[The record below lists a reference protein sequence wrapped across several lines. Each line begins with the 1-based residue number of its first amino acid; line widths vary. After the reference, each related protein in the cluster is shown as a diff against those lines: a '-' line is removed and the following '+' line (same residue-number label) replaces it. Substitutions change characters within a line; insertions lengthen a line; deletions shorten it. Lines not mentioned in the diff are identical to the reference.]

1 MRIAIDPGHGGKD
14 PGAVGGQLRESE
26 VALAISLFLRDELV
40 RGGHDVLMTRDSDVF
55 VPIRERCQVAN
66 AWHADLFVSIHCNA
80 AQDERAHGAELLIYP
95 GSARGR
101 DLAGHIWGPLR
112 DIPGLRDRGIKLRDD
127 LGVLRGT
134 SMPVVLVET
143 AFISNEE
150 DRRYHLGSDQG
161 RKRLAEAIGQGIESF
176 GGGR

>member
-40 RGGHDVLMTRDSDVF
+40 DGGHSVLMTRETDVF
-55 VPIRERCQVAN
+55 ITIGDRCRLAN
-66 AWHADLFVSIHCNA
+66 TWKADLFLSIHCNA
-80 AQDERAHGAELLIYP
+80 ASSPQAHGMELLIFP

-101 DLAGHIWGPLR
+101 DLAGHIWGALR
-112 DIPGLRDRGIKLRDD
+112 DIPGLRDRGIKPRGD

-134 SMPVVLVET
+134 SMPAVLVEA
-143 AFISNEE
+143 AFISNPEN
-150 DRRYHLGSDQG
+150 RRDHLETTHGRRRIAKAIAQG
-161 RKRLAEAIGQGIESF
+161 VMEWV
-176 GGGR
+176 

>member
-1 MRIAIDPGHGGKD
+1 MRIVIDPGHGGKD

-26 VALAISLFLRDELV
+26 VALAISLFLRDELI
-40 RGGHDVLMTRDSDVF
+40 RGGHDVLMTRDTDVF
-55 VPIRERCQVAN
+55 VSIGERCRLAN
-66 AWHADLFVSIHCNA
+66 TWKADLFVSIHCNA
-80 AQDERAHGAELLIYP
+80 ASNPQAHGMELLISP
-95 GSARGR
+95 GSVRGR
-101 DLAGHIWGPLR
+101 DLAGHIWGALR
-112 DIPGLRDRGIKLRDD
+112 DIPGLRDRGIKPRDD

-134 SMPVVLVET
+134 AMSAVLVET

-161 RKRLAEAIGQGIESF
+161 RKRLAEAIGHGIESF